1 MNKNKKNENYLHA
14 LKQIPY
20 DMGHLTI
27 ARCLLA
33 EEGPSPK
40 KNKKKL
46 VLKCV
51 LVKI

>member
-1 MNKNKKNENYLHA
+1 MKKIRKKKNYLYA
-14 LKQIPY
+14 MKQIPY

-40 KNKKKL
+40 KNKKRL
-46 VLKCV
+46 F
-51 LVKI
+51 